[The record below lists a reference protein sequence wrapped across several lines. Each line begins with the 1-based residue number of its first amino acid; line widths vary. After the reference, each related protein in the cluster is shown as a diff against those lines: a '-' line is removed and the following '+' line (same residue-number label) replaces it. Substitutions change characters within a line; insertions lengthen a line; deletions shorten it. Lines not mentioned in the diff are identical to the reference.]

1 MRRTE
6 NSSGKAFITDG
17 LPPGGT
23 CRRHAPEFRR
33 GRSVPNS
40 QKHRTTTPTVE
51 PSRLRLILERLQS
64 RFYDDAPASER
75 IAAAVLADVKDLD
88 ESPPALPH

>member
-6 NSSGKAFITDG
+6 NSSGMALITDG

-23 CRRHAPEFRR
+23 SFREV
-33 GRSVPNS
+33 SVPNP
-40 QKHRTTTPTVE
+40 QKHRTTTATVE
-51 PSRLRLILERLQS
+51 PGRLRLILDRLQNG
-64 RFYDDAPASER
+64 FYQDGPASER
-75 IAAAVLADVKDLD
+75 IATAVLADLKDLD